1 MLCDRTLKCIL
12 DAFLMPGGTTVKL
25 RRAIERLQAS
35 SCEIRIYSEECTQ
48 LRLSHD
54 PQGLFILKSR

>member
-25 RRAIERLQAS
+25 RRAIERLQVFK
-35 SCEIRIYSEECTQ
+35 
-48 LRLSHD
+48 LRNPHL
-54 PQGLFILKSR
+54 L